1 MPGWIGFAV
10 NGVACAYMLV
20 WFVIY
25 CFPYFLPTDSS
36 SMNYASLIWG
46 GLTMLVSAWW
56 LFGVGEDYEGP
67 TTTGGFVSDADV
79 MEGAVKDVTT
89 KQGC

>member
-1 MPGWIGFAV
+1 MRGWVGFAI

-25 CFPYFLPTDSS
+25 CFPYYLPTDAG

-46 GLTMLVSAWW
+46 GLTLLVAGWW
-56 LFGVGEDYEGP
+56 FLGVGGDYEGP
-67 TTTGGFVSDADV
+67 KTTGGVVSEADV
-79 MEGAVKDVTT
+79 MKGALKPSGR
-89 KQGC
+89 QEC